1 MLSNK
6 TLDSIFALQR
16 LEDMVVVG
24 SNTSSNAIE
33 FAMAELIKKPKVM
46 KKAHQE
52 VDQVVGKK
60 QHN

>member
-1 MLSNK
+1 MTHVK
-6 TLDSIFALQR
+6 TFLM
-16 LEDMVVVG
+16 DMVVVG